1 MKTIIISFISVLIT
15 LSVSSQTATD
25 KKAKAI
31 LDEVSQKT
39 KLYKTISIDFTY
51 TMLNKANNINQ
62 SKKGSVI
69 IKGEKFKMKMAGQI
83 VIFDGTAIYTY
94 IEDAEEVQINAPTE
108 ESINPSQLLTGYD
121 KDYKSKFIKEETS
134 NGVTYQIID
143 LTPAKQSKAI
153 ARVRLKIN
161 KSKKQIASSTLYDKN
176 GSTYTY
182 LVNKFITDTPIDDTM
197 FAFKKSDFP
206 NAEVIDMR

>member
-1 MKTIIISFISVLIT
+1 MKTIILTLIAAF
-15 LSVSSQTATD
+15 LSVSLNSQTGID
-25 KKAKAI
+25 KKAQTI

-39 KLYKTISIDFTY
+39 KAYKTMSIDFTY
-51 TMLNKANNINQ
+51 TMQHKANNINQ
-62 SKKGSVI
+62 SKKGSVL
-69 IKGEKFKMKMAGQI
+69 IKGDKFRMSMAGQI

-94 IEDAEEVQINAPTE
+94 IEDADEVQINSPTE

-121 KDYKSKFIKEETS
+121 KDYKSKFIREETS
-134 NGVTYQIID
+134 GGVVYQIID

-161 KSKKQIASSTLYDKN
+161 KTKKQIASSTLFDKD

-182 LVNKFITDTPIDDTM
+182 LVDKFIVDTPIAETQ

-206 NAEVIDMR
+206 GAKIIDMR